1 MTGSYKRAGRRL
13 PCGGTI
19 LRDRPV
25 GFSFNGKRYQ
35 GFVGDTL
42 ASALLA
48 NGVSLV
54 GRSFKYHR
62 PRGIVGAGF
71 EEPNAIVQLG
81 EGGLSTPNLRAT
93 EIDLHEGL
101 SAKSVNC
108 WPSVSFD
115 VGAIN
120 NLFSRFLPAGFYYKT
135 FMWPSWHAFE
145 WAIRRA
151 AGLGE
156 APRQADPDDYETRY
170 DHCDVLVVGGGAGG
184 LAAARAA
191 AATGCRVLLVEQD
204 SHLGGRLLWDPVM
217 VDGSNAAAWI
227 ADCRRDLETRPE
239 ARILTRTTAVG
250 HFDHNAVVLVE
261 NLADPAADPAADSA
275 AGPAPGAP
283 RQRLWS
289 VRAKSVILAT
299 GAVERPLVFAGN
311 DRPGVM
317 LASAVRQYIERYAV
331 RPGESAVIFTNND
344 GAYATAA
351 AFTRSGGGV
360 AAIADTRVAPPID
373 LVEAA
378 RENGIPVFR
387 GAEIVET
394 KGGRH
399 LRSVRI
405 RESDGRSHTL
415 PCDLLAVSGG
425 YNPTVH
431 LFCQAGGKL
440 VYDADQA
447 LLKPLE
453 SPRSVR
459 SVGAAAGTMGIAPAL
474 AEAHEAGLRAAAE
487 AGFKPDASR
496 MRPPQASGEAPGI
509 EACWRVADGR
519 GKAFV
524 DFQNDVTVEDIE
536 LAARENFLSVE
547 HLKRY
552 TTLGM
557 GTDQGKTSNVNGLAI
572 MAALTG
578 RDVPEVG
585 TTRYRFPFT
594 PVSFGALAG
603 NSRGELFRPIRRT
616 CLHDSNVAAGALME
630 DYGGWQRPACY
641 PRPGETLEA
650 AVQREA
656 LIVRKGVSLFD
667 ASPLGK
673 IEVKGPDAATFLD
686 RIYANT
692 MSTLRIGSIRYGLM
706 LNELGAIIDDGV
718 ATRLAADHFIVGT
731 TSGGAERIA
740 AWLEEW
746 LQCEWPELD
755 VLIAPV
761 TTVWAVLSLSG
772 PMAREVL
779 CETGTDIALAPRD
792 FPHMSFREGTIGGTP
807 ARVSRVSFT
816 GELTYE
822 VNVPWSLAPKLW
834 ERLIDAGRPW
844 GITPVGI
851 ETYLSLRLEKGYLHV
866 GSDTDGTTTP
876 SDVGWGHVLKRT
888 SDFVGRRSLLMPQN
902 QRPDRLQLVGL
913 EPVDGRP
920 LPVGAQL
927 SLQGS
932 ASRDTIGFVTSSGF
946 SPVLMRGVAL
956 GMVRGGREKEG
967 DVVIAATPQGR
978 FEARIA
984 PLAAYDPQGERLNG

>member
-1 MTGSYKRAGRRL
+1 MTKSHQSASRRL
-13 PCGGTI
+13 PNGGMI

-25 GFSFNGKRYQ
+25 SFSFNGKRHQ

-48 NGVSLV
+48 NGVALV

-62 PRGIVGAGF
+62 PRGIMGAGC
-71 EEPNAIVQLG
+71 EEPNALVQLG
-81 EGGLSTPNLRAT
+81 EGSESTPNLRAT

-101 SAKSVNC
+101 SARSVNS
-108 WPSVSFD
+108 WPNVSFD

-120 NLFSRFLPAGFYYKT
+120 SLFSRFLPAGFYYKT
-135 FMWPSWHAFE
+135 FMWPGWHVFE

-151 AGLGE
+151 AGLGQ
-156 APRQADPDDYETRY
+156 APRQADPDRYETRY

-191 AATGCRVLLVEQD
+191 ATTGCRVLLVEQD
-204 SHLGGRLLWDPVM
+204 SHLGGRLLWDPVPIDG
-217 VDGSNAAAWI
+217 VDARSWI
-227 ADCRRDLETRPE
+227 ADCRRYLETRPE
-239 ARILTRTTAVG
+239 ARILTRTAAVG
-250 HFDHNAVVLVE
+250 YFDHNAVVLVE
-261 NLADPAADPAADSA
+261 NPAEPAG
-275 AGPAPGAP
+275 GPLPGAP

-289 VRAKSVILAT
+289 VRAKTVILAT
-299 GAVERPLVFAGN
+299 GALERPLVFAGN

-331 RPGESAVIFTNND
+331 RPGERAVIFTNND
-344 GAYATAA
+344 DAYATGTALA
-351 AFTRSGGGV
+351 RAGGVV
-360 AAIADTRVAPPID
+360 AAIVDTRAAPPNH

-378 RENGIPVFR
+378 REDGIPVFQ
-387 GAEIVET
+387 GGEIVQT
-394 KGGRH
+394 KGGRR
-399 LRSVRI
+399 LRSVRV
-405 RESDGRSHTL
+405 RQNDGRSHTL
-415 PCDLLAVSGG
+415 SCDLLAISGG

-440 VYDADQA
+440 TYDADQA
-447 LLKPLE
+447 LLKPRG
-453 SPRSVR
+453 SPRPVC
-459 SVGAAAGTMGIAPAL
+459 SVGAAAGTIGIAASL
-474 AEAHEAGLRAAAE
+474 AEAHVAGLRAAADI
-487 AGFKPDASR
+487 GFTSDTAR
-496 MRPPQASGEAPGI
+496 VQPPQSSGDAPGI
-509 EACWRVADGR
+509 EAFWQVANGR

-524 DFQNDVTVEDIE
+524 DFQNDVTVDDIE
-536 LAARENFLSVE
+536 LAARENFISVE

-603 NSRGELFRPIRRT
+603 STRAELFRPIRRT
-616 CLHDSNVAAGALME
+616 SLHDWNVAAGAMME

-641 PRPGETLEA
+641 PRPGETLET

-692 MSTLRIGSIRYGLM
+692 ISTLRIGSIRYGLM
-706 LNELGAIIDDGV
+706 LNELGVIIDDGV
-718 ATRLAADHFIVGT
+718 AARLADDHFIVGT

-761 TTVWAVLSLSG
+761 TTAWAVLSLSG
-772 PMAREVL
+772 PMARTVL
-779 CETGTDIALAPRD
+779 RETGTDIALAPQD
-792 FPHMSFREGTIGGTP
+792 FPHMSFREGTVGGIR

-816 GELTYE
+816 GEVTYE
-822 VNVPWSLAPKLW
+822 LNVPWSLAPTLW
-834 ERLIDAGRPW
+834 ERLIDAGQPHD
-844 GITPVGI
+844 IAPVGI
-851 ETYLSLRLEKGYLHV
+851 ETYLRLRLEKGYLHV
-866 GSDTDGTTTP
+866 GGDTDGTTTP
-876 SDVGWGHVLKRT
+876 IDVGWGHVLKRQ
-888 SDFVGRRSLLMPQN
+888 SDFIGRRSLLLPQN

-913 EPVDGRP
+913 EPIDGRP
-920 LPVGAQL
+920 LPLGAQL
-927 SLQGS
+927 SLRSSGP
-932 ASRDTIGFVTSSGF
+932 RDSVGFVTSSGF
-946 SPVLMRGVAL
+946 SPTLMRGVSL
-956 GMVRGGREKEG
+956 GMVRGGRETAEK
-967 DVVIAATPQGR
+967 DVIAVTPQGQ
-978 FEARIA
+978 FSARIA
-984 PLAAYDPQGERLNG
+984 PLAVYDPRGERIND